1 MKRKDEG
8 IAGEEAE
15 RKLAEEA
22 EQYELAKRTPLLKKK
37 KTT

>member
-8 IAGEEAE
+8 VQGEEAE

-22 EQYELAKRTPLLKKK
+22 EQYELSKRIPLIRRKK
-37 KTT
+37 